1 MEKFLPAVFII
12 TLILSPLLSQN
23 SWAIEFDEILPLGG
37 EQIRILPSDPLE
49 YKNWTIE
56 LAVDNS
62 ITSVSTN
69 GDIIQGDKLRYFIK
83 NDGECNA
90 VGEYYSFI
98 TQKDFFDPKVLD
110 GKKIWVNINGFV
122 MLSEIITI
130 TKVSKNIHIAL
141 MYNGTYNLDEHAK
154 FLEDMKKLDIELFA
168 LYKDNGNYID
178 TIAGEFFDVKS
189 NSWSLENIENALM
202 KGREFCLKNSV
213 QME

>member
-1 MEKFLPAVFII
+1 
-12 TLILSPLLSQN
+12 
-23 SWAIEFDEILPLGG
+23 LGD

-69 GDIIQGDKLRYFIK
+69 GDLIQGDKLRYFIK
-83 NDGECNA
+83 NDGECND

-110 GKKIWVNINGFV
+110 GKKIWVNINGSL

-130 TKVSKNIHIAL
+130 TKVSTNIHIAL
-141 MYNGTYNLDEHAK
+141 MYNGAYNLDEHAK
-154 FLEDMKKLDIELFA
+154 FLEDMKKLDIELLA
-168 LYKDNGNYID
+168 IYKDNGNYID
-178 TIAGEFFDVKS
+178 TIADEFFDVKS

-202 KGREFCLKNSV
+202 KGKEFCLKNSV
-213 QME
+213 QTE